1 MLNSQINRE
10 LKKNSST
17 YMENRNFNLA
27 NREINNR
34 ISYQPNTLFRLAF
47 NGRYSEKRN
56 AVEYG
61 DETAYLQDFG
71 FELRKSKR
79 DKGLLNGEIHFVKI
93 NYKGESNSTIGFE
106 MLEGLQVGQNTTW
119 RIGFQKNMSNNI
131 QISINY
137 NGRKSENN
145 KAVHNGSMQM
155 RAFF

>member
-1 MLNSQINRE
+1 
-10 LKKNSST
+10 
-17 YMENRNFNLA
+17 
-27 NREINNR
+27 
-34 ISYQPNTLFRLAF
+34 
-47 NGRYSEKRN
+47 
-56 AVEYG
+56 
-61 DETAYLQDFG
+61 
-71 FELRKSKR
+71 
-79 DKGLLNGEIHFVKI
+79 
-93 NYKGESNSTIGFE
+93 

>member
-1 MLNSQINRE
+1 MYSDIDEIFNENYYRSVYNISAHGNSDGRE
-10 LKKNSST
+10 FVVPPG
-17 YMENRNFNLA
+17 YNF
-27 NREINNR
+27 I
-34 ISYQPNTLFRLAF
+34 Q
-47 NGRYSEKRN
+47 
-56 AVEYG
+56 
-61 DETAYLQDFG
+61 LQDFG

-79 DKGLLNGEIHFVKI
+79 DKGLLNAEIHFVKI